1 MNKQVEIIKEQDVQV
16 ENSRKKERRDKMKE
30 VEAMNAMMEDEAMHA
45 IKEVEAINTINSL
58 IKAVGGSKSDMASVT
73 NPDIFNDDSPI
84 LKQLSYNHQQQQQ
97 QQRQSENQDYVH
109 GNTGDGGGGG
119 DDDDACDVFPGDS
132 AGGVGQM
139 LSAGVLKHMS
149 AVNDMFV
156 NYLQVRISFSN
167 STPTLNYRTLT

>member
-1 MNKQVEIIKEQDVQV
+1 MNKQVKIIKEQDLQV
-16 ENSRKKERRDKMKE
+16 ANESRKKERRDQMKEIEAMNAMKE
-30 VEAMNAMMEDEAMHA
+30 VEAMD
-45 IKEVEAINTINSL
+45 TINSL
-58 IKAVGGSKSDMASVT
+58 SKVVGDSKSDMTSVT

-84 LKQLSYNHQQQQQ
+84 LKQLSYNHQQQ